1 MEVKMPTLEEYKTFH
16 SRAILDAAEYET
28 WANSRPD
35 AERKRVYEGYAENR
49 RSDAEFYARE
59 IARLERVK

>member
-1 MEVKMPTLEEYKTFH
+1 MPTLEEYRQYY
-16 SRAILDAAEYET
+16 SQALLDEATYTE

-49 RSDAEFYARE
+49 RSDAIFYEKE
-59 IARLERVK
+59 IQRLERVNGQK

>member
-1 MEVKMPTLEEYKTFH
+1 MPTLEEYRRFH
-16 SRAILDAAEYET
+16 SQALLDEATYTE

-49 RSDAEFYARE
+49 RADAAFYAQQVE
-59 IARLERVK
+59 RLERMNG

>member
-1 MEVKMPTLEEYKTFH
+1 MPTLEEYRRFH
-16 SRAILDAAEYET
+16 SQALLDEATYTE

-49 RSDAEFYARE
+49 RADAEFYARE

>member
-1 MEVKMPTLEEYKTFH
+1 MPTLEEYRKYH
-16 SRAILDAAEYET
+16 SQALLDASHYEE

-49 RSDAEFYARE
+49 RADAAYYQQE
-59 IARLERVK
+59 IQRLERVNG

>member
-1 MEVKMPTLEEYKTFH
+1 MPTLEEYKSFH
-16 SRAILDAAEYET
+16 SRAIQDAAEYES

-49 RSDAEFYARE
+49 RADAAYYAQQIE
-59 IARLERVK
+59 RLERVK